1 MIFTPDFYNKFKC
14 IADKCKDSCCVGWE
28 IDVDA
33 ETLEKFKCFSDEA
46 LPHVELDAEPPYIKL
61 DGEGRCPFLDESGLC
76 KIISKHGE
84 DFIPEICKRHPRY
97 FNEIL
102 NFTECSIGL
111 SCPTAAEIILSV
123 REKPKTVKLNAF
135 STREVKTAKIEGE
148 IPTDEE
154 NTVKTL
160 LDLRDEIFSLVFDRR
175 YDMPYILTKLLGYQR
190 AISDY
195 LFDGSMPCEIAPLDA
210 EELYSVIDLVPLAFS
225 RLELLSEDVRSL
237 AVGAVRERLL
247 SILLANADESRAL
260 LYYFLHRYM
269 LSGACEFDLDDRV
282 TLCVLLLF
290 ICLAFVD
297 SGVSAESAALFSKN
311 VEYSTENIDILLRII
326 AERY

>member
-1 MIFTPDFYNKFKC
+1 MIFVPDFYKKFKC
-14 IADKCKDSCCVGWE
+14 IADKCQDSCCVGWE

-33 ETLEKFKCFSDEA
+33 PTLEKFRAIGEDVLSFI
-46 LPHVELDAEPPYIKL
+46 ELDATPPHIRL
-61 DGEGRCPFLDESGLC
+61 DGDERCPFLDARGLC

-102 NFTECSIGL
+102 DFTECSIGL

-123 REKPKTVKLNAF
+123 REKPKTVKINAF
-135 STREVKTAKIEGE
+135 STREVKTAKIEGK

-154 NTVKTL
+154 NTLQTL
-160 LDLRDEIFSLVFDRR
+160 LNLRDEMFSLVFDRR
-175 YDMPYILTKLLGYQR
+175 YDMPHILTKLLGYQR

-195 LFDGSMPCEIAPLDA
+195 LFDGSMSCEIAPLDE
-210 EELYSVIDLVPLAFS
+210 EELYSVIDLVPRAFS
-225 RLELLSEDVRSL
+225 HLELLSEDVRSL
-237 AVGAVRERLL
+237 AVGADRERLL
-247 SILLANADESRAL
+247 SLLSANADESRAL
-260 LYYFLHRYM
+260 LYYLLHRYM
-269 LSGACEFDLDDRV
+269 LSGACEFDLNDRL

-290 ICLAFVD
+290 ICLIFLDGRSVVD
-297 SGVSAESAALFSKN
+297 SAVLFSKN